1 MNEREKEVR
10 KKRRRQ
16 RLNETERVPEK
27 VSREKVKERERER
40 VLAETDTMNTCDSS
54 YIHRCLIRDY
64 ELHTYILP
72 DLSPS
77 PWPTG
82 CGSSS
87 SRWST

>member
-1 MNEREKEVR
+1 MNEREKEVG

-27 VSREKVKERERER
+27 VSREKVKERER

-82 CGSSS
+82 FGSSS